1 MASQRKRKR
10 PDSADDDD
18 AGSEHHSEREGGSE
32 DKEEVFGDGGIDME
46 DEEERGRDGI
56 KNPGAGRAGGKRLE
70 REGKEDKKAPERK
83 EAKSRDTLAPNGQQ
97 WTVID
102 GIPADNGRRSFYTPA
117 LNVQA
122 ALFVCFVRLLCSI
135 ACFVCLLCSLA
146 LFALFVCFV
155 RLLCVLVLFVCFV

>member
-18 AGSEHHSEREGGSE
+18 AGSKHHSEREGGSE

-102 GIPADNGRRSFYTPA
+102 GIPADNGRRSLYTPA
-117 LNVQA
+117 L
-122 ALFVCFVRLLCSI
+122 
-135 ACFVCLLCSLA
+135 
-146 LFALFVCFV
+146 
-155 RLLCVLVLFVCFV
+155 